1 MIFSF
6 FFTWICESFLLWIE
20 QYFRFNMQRKK
31 NLVVRV
37 YMNFA
42 KNSKNLKKINY
53 SIYLQKHL
61 LQYLLKTSKKRC
73 KCLWITKEE
82 LLASARL
89 YGKSPYGEHL
99 KRVAD
104 NRLVYEGGN
113 V

>member
-1 MIFSF
+1 
-6 FFTWICESFLLWIE
+6 
-20 QYFRFNMQRKK
+20 MQILGRGFAWLDTGTMDSLMDAGTFVQTVQ
-31 NLVVRV
+31 NRQGVVISAPEEIA
-37 YMNFA
+37 FHE
-42 KNSKNLKKINY
+42 K
-53 SIYLQKHL
+53 
-61 LQYLLKTSKKRC
+61 
-73 KCLWITKEE
+73 WITKEE